1 MINCVSFSCQPFV
14 TLQKKRFIMF
24 YEEDLEHVFEQKDL
38 RVFLDSGLTPGNIS
52 KKIKKVKVV
61 VDLI

>member
-1 MINCVSFSCQPFV
+1 
-14 TLQKKRFIMF
+14 MF

-52 KKIKKVKVV
+52 KKTKKVKVV